1 VENAKVKRKKTTK
14 IAQETVSEE
23 KKEMFHKEE
32 KL

>member
-1 VENAKVKRKKTTK
+1 VKRKKNPQK

-23 KKEMFHKEE
+23 KKEMFHNEKEE